1 LAGLVEVTAIEKK
14 AEAYQGSAP
23 EEDDEQPTKPLP
35 APKPVAAPAVNS
47 KAKVASI
54 LAKLKKKADPPVP
67 KVQAPK
73 KVDQSLINSG
83 AEIVVD
89 QTFRSSESK
98 RSKI

>member
-1 LAGLVEVTAIEKK
+1 MAGLVEVTAIEKK

-23 EEDDEQPTKPLP
+23 EEDDEPTKPLP
-35 APKPVAAPAVNS
+35 APKPVAAPAVS

>member
-23 EEDDEQPTKPLP
+23 EEDDEPTKPLP